1 MALLGIATIRGLNMR
16 ADCHRP
22 GLSAS
27 AVFFAT
33 WSGEVTFSCNLS
45 YWEARIGD
53 GYEQLILNQPWETW
67 HCGRIILSYQLD
79 IGTPRNLA
87 FQDPGSPGL

>member
-1 MALLGIATIRGLNMR
+1 
-16 ADCHRP
+16 
-22 GLSAS
+22 
-27 AVFFAT
+27 VKFFEP
-33 WSGEVTFSCNLS
+33 GEVALSCNLS

-53 GYEQLILNQPWETW
+53 GYEQLILNQSWETW